1 MEHNLSDMR
10 RHYEAAELSEE
21 NTPASPYLL
30 FNSWFS
36 EATASTI
43 IEPNAMTLATASKE
57 GKPSARIVLLKE
69 INKDGFVFYTNY
81 QSKKAKNLEENP
93 AAALVFLWDILEKQ
107 VRVEGRIEKIDPQ
120 ISEDYFYQRPIGSQ
134 IGAIISPQSQKIAT
148 KDILLNRFKDLENSG
163 NIKKPDHWGGY
174 VLIPEMIE
182 FWQGRP
188 NRLHDRIVYE
198 LISPGHWEK
207 HRLAP

>member
-30 FNSWFS
+30 FNTWFS

-43 IEPNAMTLATASKE
+43 IEPNAMTLATASRE

-93 AAALVFLWDILEKQ
+93 AAAVVFLWDILEKQ

-174 VLIPEMIE
+174 VLIPEIIE

-198 LISPGHWEK
+198 LISPGHWGK

>member
-198 LISPGHWEK
+198 LTSPGHWEK